1 MLWRKLLIALALLPV
16 LGVLLVAA
24 TPQGRT
30 GFKTVLFIPQVLPS
44 IPIHPQEWFTDDPIR
59 QEVSYP
65 IPSGQG
71 VADLYTPTG
80 EGEYASVLLFLG
92 VNPAGRDDD
101 RVVNLANALAR
112 SGMVVM
118 IPWSDTMTQK
128 RIETTEIENLVSAYQ
143 YLLDLDM
150 VDPERAGMGGF
161 CVGASL
167 AMVAAQDRRI
177 RDQVSFFNSFGGYYD
192 MADLLRSIS
201 SESRAYDGAVEPWNP
216 KSLTR
221 EVFTTH
227 LIEGVE
233 DNGER
238 ELLTRHFIEGAQIAE
253 ESIAAL
259 SPGASAA
266 YRLLKGTSYEEAGA
280 LLGELSPK
288 TLEFIRR
295 VSPSTNINQL
305 KARVLIMHDRED
317 RLVPAEESRRLED
330 RIAKSGN
337 VYRTEFSFFQHV
349 TPSRSVSPPVS
360 AREAIKLFLHMYN
373 IVKETT

>member
-16 LGVLLVAA
+16 LGVILVAA
-24 TPQGRT
+24 TPQRRI

-44 IPIHPQEWFTDDPIR
+44 IPIRPQEWFTDDPIR

-71 VADLYTPTG
+71 VADLYTPAD
-80 EGEYASVLLFLG
+80 EGEHAAVLLFLG

-112 SGMVVM
+112 SGMVVL

-128 RIETTEIENLVSAYQ
+128 RIETAEIENLVSAYQ
-143 YLLDLDM
+143 YLVDLDM

-167 AMVAAQDRRI
+167 AMVAAQDHRI
-177 RDQVSFFNSFGGYYD
+177 RDQVSFINSFGGYYD
-192 MADLLRSIS
+192 IADLLRSIS
-201 SESRAYDGAVEPWNP
+201 SESRAYDGAVEPWDP

-221 EVFTTH
+221 EVFTAH

-238 ELLTRHFIEGAQIAE
+238 ELLTRHFIDGAQIAE

-305 KARVLIMHDRED
+305 KAQVLIMHDRED

-330 RIAKSGN
+330 RIAENGN

-349 TPSRSVSPPVS
+349 DPTRSVSPPVF
-360 AREAIKLFLHMYN
+360 AREAIKLFLHMYH
-373 IVKETT
+373 IVKETA